1 MSWEAV
7 LKVKRKRRLGT
18 SVRGR
23 KVSKPKPFKPTKP
36 TKPKS
41 ATKNLPKTLTTPER
55 FQPDGDVKEPEY
67 EGGSTYPYG
76 KPMIPEDDRMDMN
89 PTFEPFVEIED
100 LERLLE
106 EGKELPSWVVV
117 ITNRKGV
124 KGIDADKTRENFE
137 SLANRTNRTMD
148 RTDSIDIPPNERDKH
163 LTMDDPFEER
173 EEEYEEEEEEP
184 QTRASYRSRR
194 DFNPF
199 TTIPAWKRKLMRAKA
214 KKFRRR

>member
-7 LKVKRKRRLGT
+7 LKVKRKRRIGT

-41 ATKNLPKTLTTPER
+41 AIPKPLTTPER
-55 FQPDGDVKEPEY
+55 FQPDNAKEPKY

-76 KPMIPEDDRMDMN
+76 KSMIPGDDRMDMN
-89 PTFEPFVEIED
+89 PTLKD

-106 EGKELPSWVVV
+106 EGKELPSWAVVTDNEG
-117 ITNRKGV
+117 I
-124 KGIDADKTRENFE
+124 KGIDVDKTLENYDKL
-137 SLANRTNRTMD
+137 LASRTHRTMD
-148 RTDSIDIPPNERDKH
+148 RPNTIDIPPNERDKH
-163 LTMDDPFEER
+163 LTMDDPSEER
-173 EEEYEEEEEEP
+173 EEEDEEEEP
-184 QTRASYRSRR
+184 QTRASYRYLPDQR
-194 DFNPF
+194 FNPF
-199 TTIPAWKRKLMRAKA
+199 TVKPKWQRKLERGRA